1 MKLNIIKEAINNYKR
16 NYIIKKITK
25 SNLKTIIALIISSL
39 LISWIFF
46 YYYHYLKLIKERY
59 YFNWQYITDSID
71 DKWNKISNFIL
82 IDIIKKWDLN
92 KLSYS
97 ELLKIN
103 DKTWYNYVKDH
114 LLLTYYIYDKEN
126 INKNIITKEI
136 LNNLSS
142 FDWKIIPLEKNSEL
156 GKKILKE
163 SPYNYNMFPL
173 FVFDKRD
180 KTFESIN
187 NIKKESTIKWDY
199 LYLSEK
205 YQIFSNIFYLTDIIK
220 KEIIYFCWNDGL
232 IIDNWQKENLI
243 FIWKKSL
250 NDFFTNI
257 NDLYSIDK
265 NICYLDTEDKYYDKN
280 LENRIF
286 SLKKYY
292 NNDYKSYI
300 SNENYKNKTLNKYF
314 IRKDWVYVFENQ
326 KLIKI
331 NNLKTIIKQ
340 IKL

>member
-1 MKLNIIKEAINNYKR
+1 MKFNIFKEAIKKYKK
-16 NYIIKKITK
+16 NYIIEKITK
-25 SNLKTIIALIISSL
+25 SNLKIILALIISSL
-39 LISWIFF
+39 LISWFFF
-46 YYYHYLKLIKERY
+46 YYSHYFKLIKERY
-59 YFNWQYITDSID
+59 YFNWQYITDAID

-82 IDIIKKWDLN
+82 MNIIKKWNLN
-92 KLSYS
+92 KLNYS

-103 DKTWYNYVKDH
+103 DKTWYDYLRDN

-126 INKNIITKEI
+126 INKNVITKEI
-136 LNNLSS
+136 LNKMSS
-142 FDWKIIPLEKNSEL
+142 FDWKIIALEKNSEL

-180 KTFESIN
+180 KTFDSIN
-187 NIKKESTIKWDY
+187 NIKKESIIKWDY
-199 LYLSEK
+199 LYISEK

-220 KEIIYFCWNDGL
+220 KEMIDFCLNDWL

-243 FIWKKSL
+243 FIGKKSL

-257 NDLYSIDK
+257 NHLYSIDK
-265 NICYLDTEDKYYDKN
+265 NICYLDPESKYYDEDF
-280 LENRIF
+280 ENRIF
-286 SLKKYY
+286 SLKQYY
-292 NNDYKSYI
+292 NNDYI
-300 SNENYKNKTLNKYF
+300 STPNYKNETLNKYF
-314 IRKDWVYVFENQ
+314 IRKDWVYIFNNQ

-331 NNLKTIIKQ
+331 KNLEIIIKW